1 MKQTDNE
8 EFAQRIRARLDADYE
23 TLEPDIA
30 RRLQQARRRA
40 LAAVKPVSPPFWQPA
55 IGFAVAALL
64 VLAVV
69 IRPGMQPEIPSPVAL
84 GDLELIAADD
94 SLQLFE
100 ELDFYEWLAESEL
113 DAG

>member
-1 MKQTDNE
+1 MKQTDR
-8 EFAQRIRARLDADYE
+8 EFEQRIREELDAN
-23 TLEPDIA
+23 LEALDPAIA
-30 RRLQQARRRA
+30 RRLQQARREA
-40 LAAVKPVSPPFWQPA
+40 LDAVKPAHHPFWQPA

-69 IRPGMQPEIPSPVAL
+69 IWPGMRQDTPPSVAL
-84 GDLELIAADD
+84 TDFELIAADD

-100 ELDFYEWLAESEL
+100 ELDFYEWLAESDL